1 MEFWTAI
8 GTAAAVCGAV
18 SLIPE
23 VIKAYRTHHLQDV
36 SWGMLFL
43 MFSSSILWGSY
54 GLHIQDVPLVMSAG
68 TNMLMQT
75 ALIVMKKHYG
85 MTRKTLKE
93 HLSKRSGQKLVP
105 ALETETAEV
114 EERE

>member
-23 VIKAYRTHHLQDV
+23 VVKAYRTHHLQDV
-36 SWGMLFL
+36 SWGMLLLFL
-43 MFSSSILWGSY
+43 MSSLLWGSY

-68 TNMLMQT
+68 TNLVMQT
-75 ALIVMKKHYG
+75 ALIAMKRHYE
-85 MTRKTLKE
+85 KTGKPLQHHIK
-93 HLSKRSGQKLVP
+93 KRRELTP
-105 ALETETAEV
+105 ALETETM
-114 EERE
+114 EEEEEN

>member
-23 VIKAYRTHHLQDV
+23 VTKAYRTHHLQDV
-36 SWGMLFL
+36 SWGMLL
-43 MFSSSILWGSY
+43 LLLSSSILWGSY
-54 GLHIQDVPLVMSAG
+54 GVAIHDLPLVLSAG
-68 TNMLMQT
+68 TNFLMET

-85 MTRKTLKE
+85 KTGQPLK
-93 HLSKRSGQKLVP
+93 HHFQKKRRLVP
-105 ALETETAEV
+105 ALETETSGPEQKK
-114 EERE
+114 